1 MKNRLVYG
9 TAKLSN
15 LQYGYGSK
23 PKNFNKKN
31 FLKKFLFKKFSSFEV
46 SDRYYKSILLFTK
59 NSKIEI
65 HYKIDEIPSNKDE
78 IENHINKK
86 IFKFLKLTKRKYIDV
101 LYLHQNNIKILS
113 NKVIINHLKSLR
125 KKKLVKNFGA
135 SIYTEKELK
144 YVLNQ
149 SIYNFIQIPV
159 NITDTYLLNKF
170 KMQLRKKV
178 VVARSIFLQGTLLN
192 KIVHHKERK
201 KIKDYLGLI
210 KDICSNNVVDFNKVL
225 ISFVF
230 NIKYINKI
238 ILGSVNKDNITKILR
253 LSNFKISKS
262 LMKKI
267 YKQSNKQK
275 KWNNP
280 KNW

>member
-1 MKNRLVYG
+1 
-9 TAKLSN
+9 
-15 LQYGYGSK
+15 
-23 PKNFNKKN
+23 
-31 FLKKFLFKKFSSFEV
+31 
-46 SDRYYKSILLFTK
+46 
-59 NSKIEI
+59 
-65 HYKIDEIPSNKDE
+65 
-78 IENHINKK
+78 
-86 IFKFLKLTKRKYIDV
+86 
-101 LYLHQNNIKILS
+101 
-113 NKVIINHLKSLR
+113 
-125 KKKLVKNFGA
+125 
-135 SIYTEKELK
+135 
-144 YVLNQ
+144 
-149 SIYNFIQIPV
+149 
-159 NITDTYLLNKF
+159 
-170 KMQLRKKV
+170 MQLRKKV

-210 KDICSNNVVDFNKVL
+210 KDICSNNEVDFNKVL